1 MSFGSVVRDRR
12 TALGIGLND
21 FAERLGVSPA
31 YWSRIER
38 EKEKPPRDE
47 LIERTAAILGLR
59 MDDLFV
65 EAKRLPPDMLKDI
78 GRVVVAYRRMR
89 AVNRG

>member
-12 TALGIGLND
+12 TAIGIGLND

-65 EAKRLPPDMLKDI
+65 EAKRLPPDMQKDI

-89 AVNRG
+89 ALNRG